1 MKSSVKKGLDNET
14 VRLLEKKANEIRK
27 DVIKMISAA
36 KSGHPAGSLGMADV
50 FAVLYFHA
58 LNHKPKRTEWKDR
71 DRLILSNGHI
81 CPVRYAAMAHAG
93 YFPKKELM
101 TLRKFGSRLQG
112 HPEVSRMQ
120 ALETT
125 SGPLGE
131 GIAQAAGIAY
141 AGRMDGAKWRVFCV
155 TGDGELQEGIC
166 WESFLFIAKENIS
179 NLIVIV
185 DRNYIQIDGFTEDI
199 TKLDPLKLKFEAFGF
214 NTIVI
219 DGHSIEKIAGA
230 IEEARSIQKKPTVII
245 ANTIPGKGV
254 DFMERK
260 PEWHG
265 RAPNAQET
273 KEALKQLSALDK
285 KYN

>member
-230 IEEARSIQKKPTVII
+230 IEEARLIQKKPTVII